1 MAEGVAMEFG
11 ALFDKLEIAPLWLII
26 GGFAA
31 GFFVARRF
39 SSFMPDLFKP
49 DTSAVD
55 IRTELAALRKELAEL
70 KAK

>member
-1 MAEGVAMEFG
+1 MEFG
-11 ALFDKLEIAPLWLII
+11 ALFDKLEIPPLVLAAL
-26 GGFAA
+26 GFVG

-39 SSFMPDLFKP
+39 NFLPDLFKP
-49 DTSAVD
+49 DTAAVD